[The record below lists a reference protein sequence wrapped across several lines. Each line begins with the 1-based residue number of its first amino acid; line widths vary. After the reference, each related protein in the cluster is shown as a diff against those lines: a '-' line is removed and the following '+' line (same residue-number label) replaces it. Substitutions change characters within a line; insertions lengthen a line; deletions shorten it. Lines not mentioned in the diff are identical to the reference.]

1 MNSKDISGKTL
12 EDIGISVLLIALFSA
27 TIVDSLGGE
36 FLFTENLVMTIVT
49 FVAVLLAAI
58 RVTNIP
64 AIIAGI
70 ATVSYIA
77 YKLYQMFAQGGIIEG
92 LSYLWIAIPGLA
104 VLGMALF
111 SKGIQR
117 LQRDNNVLSKQ
128 VEDLI
133 MIDPLTGFYNLRS
146 MYMDIQTQ
154 ISYAERNN
162 TYISLMIIRPRYRK
176 ELKDVLNKEQ
186 YEKVIVTFSKIVYE
200 TVRLEDRVYSLDSD
214 GTVGVLLT
222 CDRQGAK
229 LVEKRIRT
237 KIDNTNA
244 FDNIAKKPIRME
256 IQLGFLEYKKEY
268 NRDAIK
274 FKSLVEEEVAYD
286 ICYEGTLI

>member
-92 LSYLWIAIPGLA
+92 LSYLWIAISGLA

-154 ISYAERNN
+154 ISYSERNN

-286 ICYEGTLI
+286 I

>member
-58 RVTNIP
+58 RVTNTP

-244 FDNIAKKPIRME
+244 FDNIAQKPIRME

-286 ICYEGTLI
+286 I